1 MRALDIDRRIIF
13 IFVFIG
19 VAVPLLVEFSI
30 PIKPTPP
37 VISAYDAFEKVAAEK
52 PGSTILLSFSYGAST
67 APEMQ
72 PMARAVLRHCFRL
85 GFKVVGICLWPDG
98 VGLAEAVLKQVS
110 EELGKKEDIDYA
122 FLGYK
127 PGTTA
132 VILNMGQDLHTA
144 FPVDSKGV
152 SLADVPV
159 TKDIHPLTDFS
170 FVFDLAAE
178 EGNQGQRQDDQR
190 KCHEHIHHP
199 LEQEVDIA
207 AEIGAGDTQ
216 DQPGEGADE
225 RAREA
230 DEQRRAGA
238 VDDA

>member
-13 IFVFIG
+13 IFVFLG
-19 VAVPLLVEFSI
+19 VAIPLMVDFTL

-85 GFKVVGICLWPDG
+85 GFKVVAICLWPDG

-110 EELGKKEDIDYA
+110 EEFGKKEDIDYA

-170 FVFDLAAE
+170 FVFDFA
-178 EGNQGQRQDDQR
+178 
-190 KCHEHIHHP
+190 
-199 LEQEVDIA
+199 
-207 AEIGAGDTQ
+207 AGDSGFSQ
-216 DQPGEGADE
+216 AIANRIGGEGRVVLDAAKPLFLCRRDNLAIAKK
-225 RAREA
+225 AR
-230 DEQRRAGA
+230 RRI
-238 VDDA
+238 VIETTDAEDVHP